1 VAVRLSW
8 KREMNVFRLFSHS
21 SQIGNDCGVD
31 PRFGWMERMKIE
43 SWELPREIEH
53 YPWILESL
61 PWDGMGCNRMNWKG
75 R

>member
-21 SQIGNDCGVD
+21 SQIGSDCRVD
-31 PRFGWMERMKIE
+31 PRIGWVERMKIE

-53 YPWILESL
+53 YPWL
-61 PWDGMGCNRMNWKG
+61 
-75 R
+75 